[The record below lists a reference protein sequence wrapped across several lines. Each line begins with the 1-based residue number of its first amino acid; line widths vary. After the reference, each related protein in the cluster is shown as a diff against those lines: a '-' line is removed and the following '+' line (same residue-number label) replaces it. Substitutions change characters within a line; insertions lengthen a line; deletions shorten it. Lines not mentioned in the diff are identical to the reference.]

1 LFLEF
6 SRGQGLLVGS
16 LLVVEGEEE
25 RIKVKAGE
33 MLGSI
38 IHGHGREVAGGFHL
52 TRERSPWHDHFLV
65 PVLRTVLEG
74 ALK

>member
-1 LFLEF
+1 
-6 SRGQGLLVGS
+6 
-16 LLVVEGEEE
+16 
-25 RIKVKAGE
+25 

-38 IHGHGREVAGGFHL
+38 VHGHGGEVAGGFHL

-74 ALK
+74 ALKKVEHGPFSTHAGRL